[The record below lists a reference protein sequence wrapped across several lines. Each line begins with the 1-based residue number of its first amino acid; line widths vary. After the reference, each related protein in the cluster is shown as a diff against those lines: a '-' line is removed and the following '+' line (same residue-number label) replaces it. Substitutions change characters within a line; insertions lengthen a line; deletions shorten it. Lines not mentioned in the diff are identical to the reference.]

1 MSKTIKQLA
10 DELNVSRQYI
20 HKVIRLLPSNSQP
33 KKVDNKYIVDTKSEK
48 QIKKYMET
56 RHSTKSTRKPRK
68 QVDTVEGLQQDRI
81 EDLKEQNNFYRDQI
95 KELQKRLENSQKLID
110 QEQQLHLSDQ
120 KRIEKLEQPEK
131 QNNPTSKETE
141 EETTDNQPEE
151 QPKKS
156 FFKRL
161 FSSK

>member
-20 HKVIRLLPSNSQP
+20 HKVIRSLPLNSQP

-56 RHSTKSTRKPRK
+56 SHSATSTRKPRK
-68 QVDTVEGLQQDRI
+68 QVDTVESLQKDRI
-81 EDLKEQNNFYRDQI
+81 KDLQDQNNFYREQI
-95 KELQKRLENSQKLID
+95 KELQKRLENSQKLVD

-120 KRIEKLEQPEK
+120 KRIEKLEQPAKEEK
-131 QNNPTSKETE
+131 NAPVQNN
-141 EETTDNQPEE
+141 TTDNQQKE
-151 QPKKS
+151 QPKKG

-161 FSSK
+161 FGNK